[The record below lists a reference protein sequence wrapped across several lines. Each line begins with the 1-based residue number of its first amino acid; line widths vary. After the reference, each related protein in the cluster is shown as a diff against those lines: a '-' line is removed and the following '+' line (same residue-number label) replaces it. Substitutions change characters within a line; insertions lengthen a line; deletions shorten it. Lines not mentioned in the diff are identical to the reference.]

1 MVAPTNAVC
10 GYTHP
15 ASLLGL
21 RVFTEK
27 NYYSR
32 SDARGLRLRDMIV

>member
-27 NYYSR
+27 TIIAAAMLVGYGYE
-32 SDARGLRLRDMIV
+32 I